1 MKRKR
6 AEGKKHCTKSNV
18 MIMQQ
23 NYKTFH
29 RAFAKDVRINLM
41 NVGRHIKHLFH

>member
-1 MKRKR
+1 
-6 AEGKKHCTKSNV
+6 

-29 RAFAKDVRINLM
+29 WSVAKDVRIENHNCFLLVIWSM
-41 NVGRHIKHLFH
+41 ILKFHDSWAN